1 MTESEPK
8 LVGRVSELSISGYL
22 MPAHMNR
29 QPVLIGMAGTEDL
42 FIVAFSTEEKLRTFM
57 DAVNVDYDRIQMITN
72 GAEFI
77 ESIDEENDRKTRPFL
92 LRIAVDPYKHENG
105 NWRFIEVFGE
115 GD

>member
-1 MTESEPK
+1 
-8 LVGRVSELSISGYL
+8 

-29 QPVLIGMAGTEDL
+29 QPVLIGMAETKDL
-42 FIVAFSTEEKLRTFM
+42 FIVVFSSEEKLRSFM
-57 DAVNVDYDRIQMITN
+57 DDVDVDYDRIQLITN

-77 ESIDEENDRKTRPFL
+77 ESIEEENSRKTRPFV

-105 NWRFIEVFGE
+105 NWRFTEVFGE